1 MGSNFPRDRY
11 LFRPRRRTNPIKIY
25 FLVFFILIGA
35 FIFREVQ
42 AGEIQKPFLPTPTP
56 TRTANSF
63 ATEGETYFLGGDIA
77 LAIEAYGQATRL
89 EPNNS
94 QVWSELARIQ
104 TYSSNLLT
112 TDAQKKQRLE
122 EAIQSAETAVQVNA
136 EDSSAY
142 AILALAYDW
151 YANPVYSGEEAATY
165 LLKAEQACVKS
176 LQLDS
181 QNPMALA
188 VRAEI
193 FLDQFRYIDAL
204 DYAERAVKAD
214 PTLMDVHRVYGFVME
229 SLGDSYVDAIEAY
242 QKAVEINPNFT
253 FLYLK
258 IGQNYRQLKKYEE
271 ALESFVKA
279 ARINEQN
286 DVKDPIPYLAIART
300 YVQQGEFF
308 IAARNVMKALEFTP
322 DNPAVYAQLGDVYHR
337 SRNYEGAIL
346 AFACAL
352 DGCTAKESCIVRQDC
367 SEETPDEEVPD
378 YPIIGLPL
386 TNTTVVYYYT
396 YGSELSA
403 LHIRTNNYCEEAYRI
418 FDIVR
423 TQFVDD
429 AGVMNIVTAGE
440 AICEAN
446 GVLR

>member
-1 MGSNFPRDRY
+1 MGSNFPGNRY
-11 LFRPRRRTNPIKIY
+11 LFRPRRKTNLIKIY

-35 FIFREVQ
+35 FIFREVE
-42 AGEIQKPFLPTPTP
+42 AGDIKKPFLPTPTP

-63 ATEGETYFLGGDIA
+63 AAEGETYFLAGDITG
-77 LAIEAYGQATRL
+77 AIAAYGQAANL

-104 TYSSNLLT
+104 TYSSSLLT
-112 TDAQKKQRLE
+112 TDAEKKLRLE
-122 EAIQSAETAVQVNA
+122 EAMQSAERAVEVNPD
-136 EDSSAY
+136 DSSAS
-142 AILALAYDW
+142 AILALVYDW
-151 YANPVYSGEEAATY
+151 YAIPLYAGEEAAGY
-165 LLKAEQACVKS
+165 LLKAEQASVKS
-176 LQLDS
+176 LQLNN
-181 QNPMALA
+181 QNPIALA

-204 DYAERAVKAD
+204 DYAERAVQAD
-214 PTLMDVHRVYGFVME
+214 PTSMDVHRVYGFVME
-229 SLGDSYVDAIEAY
+229 SLGNSYEDAIVAY

-258 IGQNYRQLKKYEE
+258 IGQNYRQLKLYDE

-279 ARINEQN
+279 AKINEQIK
-286 DVKDPIPYLAIART
+286 VKDPIPYLAIART

-322 DNPAVYAQLGDVYHR
+322 GDPAVYAQLGDVYHR

-346 AFACAL
+346 AFDCAL

-378 YPIIGLPL
+378 YPITGLPL
-386 TNTTVVYYYT
+386 TSTTVVYYYT

-403 LHIRTNNYCEEAYRI
+403 LHIRTNNYCDEAYRI

-429 AGVMNIVTAGE
+429 AGVMSIVTAGE

-446 GVLR
+446 EVVR